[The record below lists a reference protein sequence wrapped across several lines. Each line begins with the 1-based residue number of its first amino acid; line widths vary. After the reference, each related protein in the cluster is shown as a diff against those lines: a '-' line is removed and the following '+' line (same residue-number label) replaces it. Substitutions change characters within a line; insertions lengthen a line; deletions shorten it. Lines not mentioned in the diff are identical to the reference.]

1 MGVREWAKTMGMKE
15 PPRIDLDGRR
25 SWSGLLDKS
34 LRVEDF
40 TKVGF

>member
-1 MGVREWAKTMGMKE
+1 MTMGMKE

-25 SWSGLLDKS
+25 SRRGLFDKL

-40 TKVGF
+40 MKVSF